1 MKILKSYEF
10 FLFFFKISEFS
21 LIDDEVRVFRINETF
36 IQSGRGTKNTRKR
49 FSLPVHSLKNYGP
62 LNSQTTEKG
71 EIKGNNKISNFNIGN
86 FIVMLIY

>member
-1 MKILKSYEF
+1 MKT
-10 FLFFFKISEFS
+10 KISEFS

-36 IQSGRGTKNTRKR
+36 IQCGRGTKNPRKR

-71 EIKGNNKISNFNIGN
+71 KIKGNNKISNFYIGN

>member
-1 MKILKSYEF
+1 MKT
-10 FLFFFKISEFS
+10 KISEFS